1 MLKIGRCWG
10 ERVETRPGSFWYVAV
25 TSPSPSCVI
34 VSILLGIITLT
45 PSWHWLCFAEN
56 LIEKAG
62 FQLHARCCSTT
73 SSCVHRSKKRVPAK
87 KIGFSS
93 KNWRRT
99 QKVWSLHCL
108 HCPVELTLSFH
119 QNYGQL
125 LLKYCINIVSIF
137 CKIPLSISIFS
148 KLFSKIFLVIY
159 RYFVTKNSIYSVNYT
174 YIMQLSLKIGLLF
187 KVAFIAYT

>member
-1 MLKIGRCWG
+1 MQLVTTHVEKFQMLEHIHLPFIDPK
-10 ERVETRPGSFWYVAV
+10 SD
-25 TSPSPSCVI
+25 
-34 VSILLGIITLT
+34 
-45 PSWHWLCFAEN
+45 
-56 LIEKAG
+56 
-62 FQLHARCCSTT
+62 
-73 SSCVHRSKKRVPAK
+73 RSDRKSQKN
-87 KIGFSS
+87 GFSA
-93 KNWRRT
+93 KNWRRIR
-99 QKVWSLHCL
+99 KVWSLHCL
-108 HCPVELTLSFH
+108 HCPVELAWSFH